1 MIKIENLFYSPV
13 KSISFEESESLNVL
27 TDRGIESDRI
37 FAFVQNLDSNSIK
50 NFIEDPKSRKLN
62 NFLTLKNSPELNQYN
77 FKYAEN
83 KQKNCRNLTLRLK
96 SRNGHRSRLGTGHT
110 DSRYPKCAC
119 GRTLTAHSS
128 HTRRWTADRLR

>member
-37 FAFVQNLDSNSIK
+37 FAFVQNLNSNSIK
-50 NFIEDPKSRKLN
+50 NLIEDPKSRKLN

-77 FKYAEN
+77 FIYTKN
-83 KQKNCRNLTLRLK
+83 KLILNESIFCTKAKT
-96 SRNGHRSRLGTGHT
+96 RSLSIPFPSNTFKESDSVKDIDFTGE
-110 DSRYPKCAC
+110 
-119 GRTLTAHSS
+119 
-128 HTRRWTADRLR
+128 

>member
-27 TDRGIESDRI
+27 TDRGIENDRI

-50 NFIEDPKSRKLN
+50 HLIEDPKSRKLN

-77 FKYAEN
+77 FCLLYTSPSP
-83 KQKNCRNLTLRLK
+83 RDRT
-96 SRNGHRSRLGTGHT
+96 RSRM
-110 DSRYPKCAC
+110 P
-119 GRTLTAHSS
+119 SS
-128 HTRRWTADRLR
+128 A